1 MDKDQITGLYS
12 HVRRTFK
19 DEYHHLFTTMMSK
32 SIRTQSCELGN
43 VQSCEVIDQEPLI
56 HRERWRRKPANQ
68 KDFLVEKDAGAQ
80 AMSKRPQA
88 QASGLFTKD
97 VDLPHDKCVD
107 E

>member
-1 MDKDQITGLYS
+1 
-12 HVRRTFK
+12 
-19 DEYHHLFTTMMSK
+19 MMSK